1 MPRHLQAQGLYG
13 EVNLFCP
20 FLNIQERTEILR
32 LVGDFR
38 VTLRDGDVSA
48 C

>member
-13 EVNLFCP
+13 EVNLFRP
-20 FLNIQERTEILR
+20 FLTIQERTEILR
-32 LVGDFR
+32 LAGDFR